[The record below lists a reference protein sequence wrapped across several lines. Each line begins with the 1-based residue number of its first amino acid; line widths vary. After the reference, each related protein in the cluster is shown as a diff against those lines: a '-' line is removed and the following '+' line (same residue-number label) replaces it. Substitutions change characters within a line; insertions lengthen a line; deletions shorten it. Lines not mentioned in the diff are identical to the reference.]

1 MQNGRLTRFSLAFAA
16 GLGFFSLFVPAGRTQ
31 TISPDYEEIVIT
43 FEVQR
48 LIKTDMFVR
57 YVGES
62 IYLPFLETFG
72 HLGISA
78 RADMQKELVYGF
90 FGETDKRYELD
101 LRRMTVRTFMGEF
114 ALAQADFSAS
124 DHELYLRLDRF
135 AEFFGLA
142 LTFDFSQLRVYMKLD
157 TELPAYQKLQ
167 RKLARDRLHQD
178 EAALRDVRYL
188 PLRRELFNGGVADWT
203 LSANPLGR
211 DQYYDL
217 TVGSQLLGGDLMLAG
232 SGNTINGID
241 RDQLSYR
248 WHYYIQENPY
258 VSQVDLGELFT
269 VGPLARTIEGVMLT
283 NRPQVQRNFFQT
295 IRLEGAPGPGWEV
308 ELYVDNRLTDFT
320 ETDQA
325 GEYTF
330 NLDIVYGS
338 SLITIKLYG
347 PNGEIRTEEQY
358 IRIPYTLI
366 PRGTIEYTIAAGK
379 STNNRERGTFGQATG
394 YYGLLENLT
403 LGVSGDLPVVK
414 EDSSQALVA
423 TDLTFQPMGNLAV
436 NTSVSPR
443 NEMALSVNY
452 SKPSVISLSASATR
466 YFENPI
472 RNLLERE
479 YSLNF
484 SVTAPLR
491 VKGKYFGLRYN
502 VLYEVQ
508 PIVKITNMTYG
519 WSASLTQFQVN
530 YLGRYKISQY
540 ATRRTTDLESQ
551 FIASIRM
558 VRWIQPQLRVDYDH
572 SENSLKRYGLYL
584 SKRFL
589 RTGQAT
595 LSLEHL
601 ALTNSNQISLA
612 LNFFTDFVDVSSR
625 VTRAHDN
632 INWSQIQRGSVR
644 YNEPTGSVQFRR
656 RSGVGY
662 GSAVVRPFLD
672 ANYNGHYDSGE
683 EFLPGLRARLKGASG
698 NRSRQDR
705 SFSYDNLRAYDEY
718 LVQIDPYSL
727 DNPLLKPTHE
737 NYKVTVP
744 PNMVTE
750 IQVPIVTAAEVT
762 GRVERETELGTAG
775 IGGVRVVLY
784 NISRETVTEITTF
797 NDGEFYYLGLL
808 PGTYRAYIDPG
819 QLERYNY
826 TADPPSHEFTV
837 EPIAGGAVIDAISFV
852 LHHNTSTDK

>member
-1 MQNGRLTRFSLAFAA
+1 MRDRRLTRRLSGFLA
-16 GLGFFSLFVPAGRTQ
+16 GLCLLGLLTSAARAQSVS
-31 TISPDYEEIVIT
+31 SPFEEIVIT

-62 IYLPFLETFG
+62 VYLPFLETFG
-72 HLGISA
+72 HLGINA

-90 FGETDKRYELD
+90 FGESDKRYEID
-101 LRRMTVRTFMGEF
+101 FRRMTVRTFKGEF
-114 ALAQADFSAS
+114 ALAPADFSVS

-135 AEFFGLA
+135 AEFFGLG
-142 LTFDFSQLRVYMKLD
+142 LSFDFSQLRVYMKLD
-157 TELPAYQKLQ
+157 PDLPAYQKLQ
-167 RKLARDRLHQD
+167 RKLARERLQRD
-178 EAALRDVRYL
+178 EVALRDIRYL
-188 PLRRELFNGGVADWT
+188 PLRRDLFNGGVIDWT

-217 TVGSQLLGGDLMLAG
+217 TAGSQLFGGDLMVAG

-248 WHYYIQENPY
+248 WHYYIQENPFI
-258 VSQVDLGELFT
+258 SQVDLGELFT
-269 VGPLARTIEGVMLT
+269 VGPLARSIEGGMIS

-295 IRLEGAPGPGWEV
+295 IRLEGAPGPGWEI

-325 GEYTF
+325 GEYAF

-338 SLITIKLYG
+338 SLITIKMYG

-358 IRIPYTLI
+358 VRIPYTLI
-366 PRGTIEYTIAAGK
+366 PKGTIEYTLAAGK
-379 STNNRERGTFGQATG
+379 STNSRERGTFGQATG
-394 YYGLLENLT
+394 YYGVLENLT
-403 LGVSGDLPVVK
+403 LGVSGDLPVAT
-414 EDSSQALVA
+414 EDSSEALVA
-423 TDLTFQPMGNLAV
+423 GDLTYQPMGNLAI
-436 NTSVSPR
+436 NTAVSPR
-443 NEMALSVNY
+443 NTMAMSVNY

-472 RNLLERE
+472 RNVLERE

-484 SVTAPLR
+484 SVTAPVRL
-491 VKGKYFGLRYN
+491 KGKYFGLRYN

-519 WSASLTQFQVN
+519 LSASLTPIQVN
-530 YLGRYKISQY
+530 YLGRYKISQFP
-540 ATRRTTDLESQ
+540 TRRSTDLESQ

-558 VRWIQPQLRVDYDH
+558 LRWIQPQIRVDYDH
-572 SENSLKRYGLYL
+572 TENSFKRYGLYL

-589 RTGQAT
+589 RTGQVTISA
-595 LSLEHL
+595 EHL
-601 ALTNSNQISLA
+601 ALTRSTQISLA
-612 LNFFTDFVDVSSR
+612 LNFFTDFIDVSSR
-625 VTRAHDN
+625 VTSVRDN
-632 INWSQIQRGSVR
+632 VNWSQIQRGSVR
-644 YNEPTGSVQFRR
+644 YNEPTHSVQFKR

-672 ANYNGHYDSGE
+672 ANYNGQYDSGE
-683 EFLPGLRARLKGASG
+683 DFLPDLRARLKGAGGSQARRG
-698 NRSRQDR
+698 RSYY
-705 SFSYDNLRAYDEY
+705 YDNLRAYDEY

-762 GRVERETELGTAG
+762 GTVARETDLGTAG

-784 NISRETVTEITTF
+784 NVSKETITEITTF

-826 TADPPSHEFTV
+826 TSDPPSREFTV
-837 EPIAGGAVIDAISFV
+837 QPVAGGAVVDDLSFV
-852 LHHNTSTDK
+852 LRHASASSK